1 MSRPAKEPPGGAS
14 ARFPGRF
21 TTTVSLGDPLG
32 TTDPMPPTNG
42 SMTLLQLPHRRVG
55 VTCHH
60 VIDAY
65 RTQRRQSP
73 DRVFRAG
80 DLALA
85 ALDRLIAEDPRLD
98 LAVLDLDDV
107 DPQQLAVG
115 PREPEF
121 FEPSVWPL
129 GTAEPGEVIALGGYP
144 SFYRTSRSDREQAS
158 EFHSPYSITLGT
170 THVIDVGLENIVCEV
185 GREYWVEGGRTQR
198 IDVVADLGGLSGG
211 PGFVRRGAEFHFV
224 GVIFVVQQFGEYLRL
239 RPARFIGQD
248 GGLRREGSGRRGS

>member
-1 MSRPAKEPPGGAS
+1 MSRPRKEPSDGAF

-21 TTTVSLGDPLG
+21 TTTVSLGDPSG

-55 VTCHH
+55 VTCCH

-65 RTQRRQSP
+65 RTQRSLSP

-80 DLALA
+80 DLSLA
-85 ALDRLIAEDPRLD
+85 ALDRLIAEEPRLD

-107 DPQQLAVG
+107 DPRQLAVG
-115 PREPEF
+115 PRGSEF
-121 FEPSVWPL
+121 FEPSAWPL

-144 SFYRTSRSDREQAS
+144 SFYPRA
-158 EFHSPYSITLGT
+158 ITLAT

-185 GREYWVEGGRTQR
+185 GRECWVEGRGTQR
-198 IDVVADLGGLSGG
+198 MDAAWDLGGLSGG

-224 GVIFVVQQFGEYLRL
+224 GVIFVVQQSREYLRL

-248 GGLRREGSGRRGS
+248 GGLRRDWTEGSPMGTIAH